1 MGNKRY
7 TKRYISY
14 IKKWQN
20 YNIQL
25 KDKIEFLAMSVVQAN
40 IDVPLVESTTHKLK
54 TCGLAKAQVD

>member
-14 IKKWQN
+14 IKKWQKD
-20 YNIQL
+20 NIQL

-40 IDVPLVESTTHKLK
+40 IHVPLVEWKNNTN
-54 TCGLAKAQVD
+54 